1 MKGALEKEGVK
12 AKKGEGLEPS
22 IHTSHDASMYWLNGK
37 AVGHRVSGCD
47 LSCDEPGRLAG
58 SSRLRFENVLGL
70 SRFDA

>member
-1 MKGALEKEGVK
+1 VKGALEKEGVK
-12 AKKGEGLEPS
+12 AKKGEGLEQVFTQVTMHLC
-22 IHTSHDASMYWLNGK
+22 IGLNGK

-58 SSRLRFENVLGL
+58 SSHLRFENVLGL